1 MAKPHNQQRRL
12 IALGLTLVLHALIV
26 GLLYW
31 LILERKPSHRPLS
44 EVLILDFGNTE
55 AADPGEEPMGQSGNV
70 EEANQEGE
78 ATSDPNSSPKPEPT
92 PLKTEPQVT
101 PHAQK
106 PKAEPKPIRPEP
118 KTQELQTQ
126 EHQESLKQK
135 QAEINAKR
143 QAETEARLRAEAQAA
158 QRRAEEAKAKQEA
171 EAKARAEAEAKR
183 QADARQRAGNSVA
196 QAFGAGRGQNTNNGN
211 SSGTGNQGNSEGVAG
226 GSFSLE
232 GRRITSNGGQLM
244 PPKVNKAIEGRVV
257 VQIVVSSE
265 GQVTSASVSPRGTTI
280 ADASVREEAIRAA
293 RSTTF
298 NSQEGGAS
306 QKGTITYIYVIKE

>member
-78 ATSDPNSSPKPEPT
+78 ATSDPNS
-92 PLKTEPQVT
+92 
-101 PHAQK
+101 K

-211 SSGTGNQGNSEGVAG
+211 SSGTGNQGDSKGVAG

-244 PPKVNKAIEGRVV
+244 PPKVNRAIEGRVV